1 MVDMV
6 QDDKV
11 INIYD
16 HIQVLIV
23 FHMFVHMNAE
33 LTMDQIEDQFLFDN
47 NINNVWV
54 YLFDQ
59 IQFDILDYRKKNIY
73 KKIRI
78 ALFFV
83 FEKNFTNAKH
93 LFHCYL

>member
-1 MVDMV
+1 VQLDLIDYNNNEHSLVLDMVDMV
-6 QDDKV
+6 LDDKV

-23 FHMFVHMNAE
+23 FHMFVRMNVG

-47 NINNVWV
+47 SIHNVLV

-59 IQFDILDYRKKNIY
+59 IQFDILD
-73 KKIRI
+73 
-78 ALFFV
+78 
-83 FEKNFTNAKH
+83 
-93 LFHCYL
+93 

>member
-16 HIQVLIV
+16 HIQELIV
-23 FHMFVHMNAE
+23 FRMFVHMNAE
-33 LTMDQIEDQFLFDN
+33 LTMDHIVDRFLFDN
-47 NINNVWV
+47 NINNVLV

-59 IQFDILDYRKKNIY
+59 IQFDILD
-73 KKIRI
+73 
-78 ALFFV
+78 
-83 FEKNFTNAKH
+83 
-93 LFHCYL
+93 